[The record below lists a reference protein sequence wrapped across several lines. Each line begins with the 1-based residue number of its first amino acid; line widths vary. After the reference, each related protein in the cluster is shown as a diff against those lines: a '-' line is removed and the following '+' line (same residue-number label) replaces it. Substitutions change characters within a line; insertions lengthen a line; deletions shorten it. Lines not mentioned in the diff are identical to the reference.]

1 MKTPVSSL
9 PGTSS
14 GNKGILSGERA
25 RSIQEWFEAI
35 LLRAAERGIR
45 LEALSSAEL
54 SELE

>member
-1 MKTPVSSL
+1 MKTPIKSSSAREGIVS
-9 PGTSS
+9 GD
-14 GNKGILSGERA
+14 RA

-54 SELE
+54 SKLK

>member
-1 MKTPVSSL
+1 MKTPTKSSSASEGIVS
-9 PGTSS
+9 GD
-14 GNKGILSGERA
+14 RA

-54 SELE
+54 SKLK